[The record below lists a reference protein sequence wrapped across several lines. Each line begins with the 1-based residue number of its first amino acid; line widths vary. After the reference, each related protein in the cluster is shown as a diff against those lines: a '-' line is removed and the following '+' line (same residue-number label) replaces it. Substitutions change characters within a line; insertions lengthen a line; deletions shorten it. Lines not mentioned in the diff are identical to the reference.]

1 MHPLGPSASSGP
13 HLESPQDVGPSLCP
27 PETGP
32 QRPSLRLPEFTDKV
46 RGVWGLS
53 LTAWTGAPRSPSRV
67 GILCSGTTGSSH
79 PLSGGGLINPQEK
92 VEVLAQMLDGGQLC
106 P

>member
-53 LTAWTGAPRSPSRV
+53 LTAWTGAPRSASRAGIV
-67 GILCSGTTGSSH
+67 FYRILCFRVTGPSL
-79 PLSGGGLINPQEK
+79 PLSGGGFVNP
-92 VEVLAQMLDGGQLC
+92 
-106 P
+106 

>member
-13 HLESPQDVGPSLCP
+13 HLKSPQDVGPSLCP

-53 LTAWTGAPRSPSRV
+53 LTAWTGAPRSPNR
-67 GILCSGTTGSSH
+67 SGVVCYQDPLFWGNWKLSSSLRRGPH
-79 PLSGGGLINPQEK
+79 
-92 VEVLAQMLDGGQLC
+92 
-106 P
+106 